1 MLSQL
6 CKMTL
11 RAAGVAGVFV
21 LTYVS
26 IFNPMSSDAGE
37 VGELVLVEDGV
48 SKAPIV
54 IFADAPP
61 KTRRAADELAE
72 YIEKTSGARPELI
85 EGEPDPIPPSAVW
98 VGYQPAMDSLFPDL
112 DFDFQHPE
120 EILIAA
126 NENHLAILGRD
137 VWNPNHLVVEFSR
150 RTVHGVQQEYG
161 TINAVYTF
169 LQDWLDVR
177 WLWPGELGID
187 VIERDRIA
195 FEPFEFRYH
204 PTIRARSGL
213 LRFSATAGSGYG
225 ISYDWTR
232 LQRLQLGSLSIPG
245 GHAFGSWWNRFHED
259 HPEYFALQPD
269 GSRGGENPFPSA
281 GNVKLCKSNPAV
293 WDEWLRDVEAQ
304 LEEDPLQQTFN
315 AAFNDGGSSG
325 FCICED
331 CRAWDHPDA
340 PLRRFRWRGLVQEY
354 VALSDRHVTFV
365 NKVARKLK
373 EKYPDEDYYAL
384 MLGYGNTR
392 SAPLEAVPDDNV
404 IINMVTGFWGFDG
417 PDKASL
423 IGTTHGE
430 QMAGWAEVTK
440 NLAWRPNSGS
450 PGGFFQGLPDV
461 PLTKMIENFQ
471 FLAECNIIGIYVDS
485 VWEHWATQGPLYYVL
500 AQLTWDPSKDG
511 HAVLEDYYR
520 RGFGPAADEIRE
532 YWELMEET
540 RNAFVDKSGSWR
552 VRAHYD
558 ELPEFYD
565 DDLFARAE
573 EILDRAANQTTD
585 VPEIYSQRVAFVR
598 AGLDY
603 TRLAV
608 EGRVMIDRYEESGEQ
623 DMQAKEKARAKWE
636 EIDKLRQEH
645 PLALNWSSLGGNRS
659 PMQADFLPS
668 ISTRWR

>member
-1 MLSQL
+1 MKCVSHLIIRLVGIVLLSHFL
-6 CKMTL
+6 L
-11 RAAGVAGVFV
+11 PAH
-21 LTYVS
+21 
-26 IFNPMSSDAGE
+26 GE
-37 VGELVLVEDGV
+37 VVIVEENK
-48 SKAPIV
+48 SLAPI
-54 IFADAPP
+54 IIPDDSPP
-61 KTRRAADELAE
+61 KLLRAADELAM
-72 YIEKTSGARPELI
+72 YIEKISSGKPGI
-85 EGEPDPIPPSAVW
+85 MEGEPSPLPENAIW
-98 VGYQPAMDSLFPDL
+98 VGFQPVLGKLFPDINFE
-112 DFDFQHPE
+112 FDKTE
-120 EILIAA
+120 EILITAEDGHIIIA
-126 NENHLAILGRD
+126 GRD
-137 VWNPNHLVVEFSR
+137 VWDPDNLVVERR
-150 RTVHGVQQEYG
+150 RTTIEGVQQEYG

-169 LQDWLDVR
+169 LQDYLDVR

-204 PTIRARSGL
+204 PTIRARNGL
-213 LRFSATAGSGYG
+213 LRFSARGPGNGGVYG
-225 ISYDWTR
+225 ISNDWTR

-269 GSRGGENPFPSA
+269 GSRGGGENPFPSA
-281 GNVKLCKSNPAV
+281 GTVKLCKSNPAV
-293 WDEWLRDVEAQ
+293 WDEWLGDVEAQ
-304 LEEDPLQQTFN
+304 LEDDPLQQTFN
-315 AAFNDGGSSG
+315 AAFNDSGSSG

-365 NKVARKLK
+365 NKVAQKLK
-373 EKYPDEDYYAL
+373 DKYPDEDYYAL

-461 PLTKMIENFQ
+461 PLSKMIENFQ
-471 FLAECNIIGIYVDS
+471 FLAECDIIGIYVDN

-520 RGFGPAADEIRE
+520 RGFGPAADEIKS
-532 YWELMEET
+532 YWKLMEET
-540 RNAFVDKSGSWR
+540 RNAFVDASGSWR
-552 VRAHYD
+552 VRNHYD

-565 DDLFARAE
+565 DNLFSRAE
-573 EILDRAANQTTD
+573 EILDRAANQAAD
-585 VPEIYSQRVAFVR
+585 APEIYSRRAAFVR

-608 EGRVMIDRYEESGEQ
+608 EGRVMIDRYEASGEQ